1 MQKELNESKFRI
13 SLHNCMALRSFVASI
28 YKLPASLNDRHNEDQ
43 VTFLGGSEILS
54 GFLHSKIY
62 ARILE
67 HHPRPGFTSGNY

>member
-1 MQKELNESKFRI
+1 MCQHFRI
-13 SLHNCMALRSFVASI
+13 KSHFW
-28 YKLPASLNDRHNEDQ
+28 DQ
-43 VTFLGGSEILS
+43 VTFLGGNEILRDQVTFLGGNEILRDQVTFLGGNEILS